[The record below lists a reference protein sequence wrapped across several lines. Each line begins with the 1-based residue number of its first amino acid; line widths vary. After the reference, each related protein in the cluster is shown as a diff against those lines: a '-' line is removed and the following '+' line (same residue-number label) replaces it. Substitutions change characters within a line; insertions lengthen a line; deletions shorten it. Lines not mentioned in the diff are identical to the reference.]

1 MPDFQTHAM
10 YPGATH
16 DEQSRQNFI
25 RTARRHVLGTVL
37 GGAGQAYKAR
47 AKGAFEKAAGK
58 PVHGPIDVLKA
69 MDADAY
75 GQMTGSLV
83 RTTQEMLYDTV
94 GPSIAR
100 QLPELVARS
109 NAYAQSNR
117 KRGSL
122 MLDPNLALPRY
133 HAAAD
138 IHCKPGA
145 YHSEIVPDDVLAG
158 AEYDRTIN
166 VFYMGSM
173 GPWNDDMGMS
183 LGTWIKKTYPDL
195 KPKRILDMG
204 CTIGHSTLPYC
215 DLFPDAEI
223 HAIDVAGPCLR
234 YGHARAEAMGKT
246 VHFAQMNAEKTPF
259 PDGYFDLVLS
269 HIMLHETALSPLK
282 AIFRESHRL
291 LAPGGVTAHVD
302 ARPFKDDPFDGYFNE
317 WLAHYNNE
325 PFMHTLAKLDLA
337 DIAAEAGFP
346 RKAAFE
352 TRIPSWFNPPM
363 GTLMAK
369 EAGTWFTA
377 VARKAG

>member
-1 MPDFQTHAM
+1 MPEFQTHAM

-122 MLDPNLALPRY
+122 MLGVNPL
-133 HAAAD
+133 
-138 IHCKPGA
+138 
-145 YHSEIVPDDVLAG
+145 
-158 AEYDRTIN
+158 
-166 VFYMGSM
+166 
-173 GPWNDDMGMS
+173 GP
-183 LGTWIKKTYPDL
+183 
-195 KPKRILDMG
+195 
-204 CTIGHSTLPYC
+204 
-215 DLFPDAEI
+215 LF
-223 HAIDVAGPCLR
+223 
-234 YGHARAEAMGKT
+234 
-246 VHFAQMNAEKTPF
+246 
-259 PDGYFDLVLS
+259 
-269 HIMLHETALSPLK
+269 
-282 AIFRESHRL
+282 ESHQ
-291 LAPGGVTAHVD
+291 
-302 ARPFKDDPFDGYFNE
+302 
-317 WLAHYNNE
+317 
-325 PFMHTLAKLDLA
+325 
-337 DIAAEAGFP
+337 AGLG
-346 RKAAFE
+346 RD
-352 TRIPSWFNPPM
+352 TRVHP
-363 GTLMAK
+363 L
-369 EAGTWFTA
+369 
-377 VARKAG
+377 